1 MLILGLTGS
10 IGMGKS
16 WAAQAFRFLGVPVFD
31 ADEAVHGLTGKNGPV
46 LGAIDAAFPGTVVN
60 NRLDRRALAARVFGP
75 GGETRALARL
85 EAIIHPLVR
94 LGERAF
100 IDSCTRHRRR
110 LVVLAVPLL
119 FEAGDDAFC
128 DFTVVVSA
136 PAFLQKQ
143 RVLMRPGMTVERF
156 EHIVSRQ
163 LADGEKRR
171 RADFIIP
178 TGLDR
183 GFSLRAVRD
192 VVTVMHFLGGGGH
205 KAAISCGK

>member
-16 WAAQAFRFLGVPVFD
+16 WAGCAFRFLGVPVFD
-31 ADEAVHGLTGKNGPV
+31 ADEVVHGLTGKNGPA
-46 LGAIDAAFPGTVVN
+46 LGVIDDAFPGTVVN
-60 NRLDRRALAARVFGP
+60 GRLDRQALAALVFGP

-85 EAIIHPLVR
+85 EAIIHPMVR
-94 LGERAF
+94 LGEREFVDLHA
-100 IDSCTRHRRR
+100 RRRER

-128 DFTVVVSA
+128 DFTAVVSA

-143 RVLMRPGMTVERF
+143 RVLMRPGMTTERF

-192 VVTVMHFLGGGGH
+192 IVTVMCPPVN
-205 KAAISCGK
+205 KI

>member
-16 WAAQAFRFLGVPVFD
+16 WAAQAFRFFGVPVFD
-31 ADEAVHGLTGKNGPV
+31 ADEAAHRLTGKNGPA
-46 LGAIDAAFPGTVVN
+46 LGAINNAFPGTVVDG
-60 NRLDRRALAARVFGP
+60 RLDRRALAARVFDS
-75 GGETRALARL
+75 GGEVRALARL
-85 EAIIHPLVR
+85 EAIIPPLVR
-94 LGERAF
+94 LDEREF
-100 IDSCTRHRRR
+100 IDLQARHRRC

-136 PAFLQKQ
+136 PFFLQKQ
-143 RVLMRPGMTVERF
+143 RVLMRPGMTAERF
-156 EHIVSRQ
+156 KRIASRQ
-163 LADGEKRR
+163 LADREKRR

-183 GFSLRAVRD
+183 GFSLRVVRK
-192 VVTVMHFLGGGGH
+192 VVTVMHFLGGR
-205 KAAISCGK
+205 KRTCGK